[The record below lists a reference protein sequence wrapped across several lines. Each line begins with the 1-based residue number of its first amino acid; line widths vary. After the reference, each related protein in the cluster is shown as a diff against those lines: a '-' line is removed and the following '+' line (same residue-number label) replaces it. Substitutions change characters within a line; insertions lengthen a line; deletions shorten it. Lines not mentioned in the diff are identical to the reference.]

1 MPVTFSLTARCEI
14 TGAFGMVVSSSST
27 AVAARCAYTRAKVG
41 AVATQNIT
49 DPRIGP
55 RALDLLE
62 TGLPAATVLAR
73 IVETT
78 DHIAYR
84 QVALIDSEGRTAAFS
99 GEKTLGIHATAEGR
113 NCVAAGNMLA
123 DEGVIAAMVEAFESR
138 SGSSFGKRLI
148 RALQAGLAA
157 GGEAGPVHSA
167 GLLIQA
173 EVSWPVAD
181 LRVDHSERPIAELTA
196 LWELWKPDMDSYV
209 TRALDPSKAPS
220 YGVPGD
226 P

>member
-1 MPVTFSLTARCEI
+1 MTFSLTARCEI

-27 AVAARCAYTRAKVG
+27 AVAARCAFTRAKVG

-62 TGLPAATVLAR
+62 TGLPAATVLQR

-78 DHIAYR
+78 EHIAYR
-84 QVALIDSEGRTAAFS
+84 QVALIDSQGGTAAYS
-99 GEKTLGIHATAEGR
+99 GAKTLGIHAMAEGR

-123 DEGVIAAMVEAFESR
+123 GEGVVAAMVEAFETR
-138 SGSSFGKRLI
+138 SGNSFGKRLI
-148 RALQAGLAA
+148 RALQAGLSA
-157 GGEAGPVHSA
+157 GGEAGPVRSA
-167 GLLIQA
+167 GLVIQA

-181 LRVDHSERPIAELTA
+181 LRVDHAATPIADLTA

>member
-1 MPVTFSLTARCEI
+1 MTFSLTARCEI

-27 AVAARCAYTRAKVG
+27 AVAARCAFTRAKVG

-62 TGLPAATVLAR
+62 TGLPAATVLQR

-78 DHIAYR
+78 EHIAYR
-84 QVALIDSEGRTAAFS
+84 QVALIDSRGGTAAYS
-99 GEKTLGIHATAEGR
+99 GAKTLGIHATAEGR

-123 DEGVIAAMVEAFESR
+123 GEGVVAAMVEAFETR

-148 RALQAGLAA
+148 RALQAGLSA
-157 GGEAGPVHSA
+157 GGEAGPVRSA
-167 GLLIQA
+167 GLVIQA

-181 LRVDHSERPIAELTA
+181 LRVDHAATPIADLTA